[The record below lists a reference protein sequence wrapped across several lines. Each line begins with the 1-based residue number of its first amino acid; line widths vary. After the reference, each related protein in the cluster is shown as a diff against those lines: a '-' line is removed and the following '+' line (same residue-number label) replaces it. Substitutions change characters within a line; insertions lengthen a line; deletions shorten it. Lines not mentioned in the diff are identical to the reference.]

1 MEGKMKALLKVE
13 SNKFSNKSNFEI
25 FNTDQK
31 SINSIKKGYAFS
43 TFKSL
48 AQEMTISLKD
58 LAKVTGIASTTLHRR
73 ENEGKLGTRESER
86 IYLIGSLF
94 ELAVK
99 VLGNIE
105 NAQDW
110 FKSPQIAL
118 NNESPLLHSETL
130 PGADAVRDLLFAM
143 EYGIYV

>member
-1 MEGKMKALLKVE
+1 MRTLSRK
-13 SNKFSNKSNFEI
+13 KSNIVCNKPHFPS
-25 FNTDQK
+25 FDTNQK
-31 SINSIKKGYAFS
+31 SIDTIKNGYSFT

-48 AQEMTISLKD
+48 AQEMTIPLKD
-58 LAKVTGIASTTLHRR
+58 LAKAAGIASTTLHRR
-73 ENEGKLGTRESER
+73 ENQGKLDMKESER
-86 IYLIGSLF
+86 VYLIGSIF

-99 VLGNIE
+99 VLGSNE

-110 FKSPQIAL
+110 FKTPQIAL
-118 NNESPLLHSETL
+118 NNESPLKHITTL